1 MPLMMPAAVT
11 GIHAICTAQIVTP
24 APPNSMKF
32 TISIRP
38 TPSHEK
44 RV

>member
-11 GIHAICTAQIVTP
+11 GIQAICTAHTGKADGAEQRHVDQHQAHTLP
-24 APPNSMKF
+24 M
-32 TISIRP
+32 
-38 TPSHEK
+38 K